1 MVYRA
6 ENINKNLPIVVSIPH
21 SGEGIPAEVGESMT
35 KGVLLPAVDWYLP
48 QLYDFLADIGI
59 DSVVNHINRHVIDVN
74 RGEMTGIGS
83 PNQCLVY
90 TKNTMGRD
98 IYTKNPDRNEMKRR
112 IEAYYKPY
120 HNALAEII
128 TQKKEKYGEVWL
140 FDLHSFALGADADI
154 VLGSLDGKTMS
165 DDKLDAI
172 AEIFTSNGFTVAKN
186 APFKGGHIIKYHGR
200 NENVHALQVELNY
213 QAYIARRRFGN
224 EENPAVDGELWND
237 CRAKLEKSF
246 KNIIEYI
253 NCKNRP

>member
-1 MVYRA
+1 
-6 ENINKNLPIVVSIPH
+6 
-21 SGEGIPAEVGESMT
+21 
-35 KGVLLPAVDWYLP
+35 
-48 QLYDFLADIGI
+48 
-59 DSVVNHINRHVIDVN
+59 
-74 RGEMTGIGS
+74 
-83 PNQCLVY
+83 
-90 TKNTMGRD
+90 
-98 IYTKNPDRNEMKRR
+98 MKRR

-128 TQKKEKYGEVWL
+128 EQKREKYGEVWL

-172 AEIFTSNGFTVAKN
+172 AEIFASNGFTAAKN

-200 NENVHALQVELNY
+200 NENVYAVQVELNY

-224 EENPAVDGELWND
+224 EKNPEVDRELWND

-246 KNIIEYI
+246 KDIIEYI